1 MQDIERPLV
10 LRALVVWPRRGDR
23 IEGVGDRDDAGTE
36 RDLLIRDARGVT
48 AAVEALVMVE
58 HNRRQPWVTQRLH
71 QFGAILDMSPHDGLL
86 GLRQGSVLLQDLGR
100 GVELADIVQ
109 ERRRLN
115 QRDLSSAVLHPPG
128 RPGSVPATRRECC
141 RARIAL
147 VRRDGE
153 LVEELGAVLD
163 AVRTPLADR
172 ARRARD

>member
-36 RDLLIRDARGVT
+36 RDLLIRDARGVA

-128 RPGSVPATRRECC
+128 RPGSVPSHPARVPVQI
-141 RARIAL
+141 RIAL
-147 VRRDGE
+147 VHRDGE

-163 AVRTPLADR
+163 AAGRP
-172 ARRARD
+172 